1 MNDGVI
7 PMLALLQRSE
17 GDALDFKREN
27 YPFSGGTDE
36 EKSELLKDI
45 LCLSNARKETDAY
58 IIIGVEEKYGRAV
71 SIGGV
76 TPTLNDNDVQQFV
89 NTKTNR
95 PVSFGVEHV
104 RHDDKLL
111 TVIRVNRDQT
121 RPIFLRRGYGR
132 LKGNVVYVRHGSS
145 SDEASPDEI
154 SEMVRADMERSN
166 QPDVLL
172 TFGISKDYW
181 RYGDDD
187 ATPAVMRREPY
198 YVDSFDVVAINR
210 GKALA
215 QYIQGAVTVPR
226 GLLLNYFRE
235 IPNPMSIA
243 GIRETKPVT
252 LKFSNHLREPTANY
266 FLKAYPLEWKPLLPG
281 MRLHLLREK
290 AVPLREKVKDLNIE
304 LPWELAVDN
313 CEYKKGVTNSSDVV
327 VTDGRAK

>member
-1 MNDGVI
+1 MTMRAWSSQT
-7 PMLALLQRSE
+7 PSE
-17 GDALDFKREN
+17 FIAN
-27 YPFSGGTDE
+27 TV
-36 EKSELLKDI
+36 
-45 LCLSNARKETDAY
+45 T
-58 IIIGVEEKYGRAV
+58 
-71 SIGGV
+71 

-89 NTKTNR
+89 NSKTNR

-111 TVIRVNRDQT
+111 TVIRVNRTQA

-132 LKGNVVYVRHGSS
+132 LKSNIVYIRHGSS

-154 SEMVRADMERSN
+154 SEMAREDMGRSN

-181 RYGDDD
+181 RYGDDY
-187 ATPAVMRREPY
+187 ATPAVLSREPY
-198 YVDSFDVVAINR
+198 YVDSFDVIAINR

-226 GLLLNYFRE
+226 GLLLDYFRE
-235 IPNPMSIA
+235 IPDPESLA

-252 LKFSNHLREPTANY
+252 LKFSNYLREPTANY
-266 FLKAYPLEWKPLLPG
+266 LVKPNPLEWKPLLPG

-290 AVPLREKVKDLNIE
+290 AVPLREKVKDLDMD
-304 LPWELAVDN
+304 LQWELAVDN
-313 CEYKKGVTNSSDVV
+313 CELKKGVTNSSDVV
-327 VTDGRAK
+327 VADGRAK